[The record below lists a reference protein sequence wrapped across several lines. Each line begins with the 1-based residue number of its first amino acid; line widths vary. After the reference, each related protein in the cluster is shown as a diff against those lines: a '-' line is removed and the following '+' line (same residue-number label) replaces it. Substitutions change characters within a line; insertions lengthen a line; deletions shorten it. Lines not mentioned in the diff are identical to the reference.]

1 MRIAHV
7 APLCWL
13 AAAFAGCG
21 PREPVVDRTVVI
33 PGTDTVATA
42 AGTAATADS
51 AESPRVRRPPPND
64 CRYAGARPQPGEGD
78 PGYWQL
84 YDSVALARGV
94 EYRCALRPDGPAVRL
109 VVRGEARV
117 PVAVDV
123 YTPPEAAR
131 PLQRL
136 EVENDERAREG
147 TEFVV
152 GEDLDGD
159 GWTDLRVRTFSG
171 QGGVMFDVF
180 LYAPAQRAFVRD
192 TVLSGAGNVRRL
204 AGQPCAATS
213 WKMGQGHWS
222 SGTYCRK
229 DGRWILTQTVEQEPD
244 QGPHRRWFR
253 THRGLRGDSLRI
265 IRIDTLASPNQG
277 LSP

>member
-1 MRIAHV
+1 MRTAHV

-21 PREPVVDRTVVI
+21 PREPVADRTVVI
-33 PGTDTVATA
+33 PGTDTVVATA
-42 AGTAATADS
+42 AAMAKS
-51 AESPRVRRPPPND
+51 AESPRARRPPPND

-94 EYRCALRPDGPAVRL
+94 EYRCALRTDGPGVRL

-117 PVAVDV
+117 PVAVEV

-136 EVENDERAREG
+136 EVENDERARAGSEL
-147 TEFVV
+147 VV
-152 GEDLDGD
+152 GEDLNGD

-171 QGGVMFDVF
+171 QGGVMYQVF
-180 LYAPAQRAFVRD
+180 LYVPAQTEFVRD
-192 TVLSGAGNVRRL
+192 TVLSGQGNVRRL
-204 AGQPCAATS
+204 AGQPCAETS
-213 WKMGQGHWS
+213 WRMGSVVGI
-222 SGTYCRK
+222 GTYCWQR
-229 DGRWILTQTVEQEPD
+229 GRWILTRTVNQD
-244 QGPHRRWFR
+244 RDKDRYVR
-253 THRGLRGDSLRI
+253 TRSELRGHSLQVVRV
-265 IRIDTLASPNQG
+265 DTLDDRNEG
-277 LSP
+277 LFP